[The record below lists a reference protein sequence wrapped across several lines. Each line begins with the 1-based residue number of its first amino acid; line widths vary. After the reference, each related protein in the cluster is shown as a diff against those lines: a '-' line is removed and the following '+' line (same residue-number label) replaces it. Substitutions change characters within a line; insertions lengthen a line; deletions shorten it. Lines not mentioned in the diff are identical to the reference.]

1 MGLYD
6 AVMVKDNHWLRPA
19 DFGRAVRELRR
30 RHPRLP
36 LIMEAEDLPQVSRS
50 LGLGADVILLD
61 NMPRERLR
69 RAIRFIRKASPK
81 TLIEV
86 SGGVGLAGLRRLARL
101 GPDRISVGRI
111 THSAPALDLGLDL
124 A

>member
-1 MGLYD
+1 
-6 AVMVKDNHWLRPA
+6 
-19 DFGRAVRELRR
+19 
-30 RHPRLP
+30 
-36 LIMEAEDLPQVSRS
+36 MEADDLGQVRRG
-50 LGLGADVILLD
+50 LELGADVLLLD
-61 NMPRERLR
+61 NMPRPRLR
-69 RAIRFIRKASPK
+69 QAIRLIRKASPK

-86 SGGVGLAGLRRLARL
+86 SGAVALKGLRRLARL